1 MWTYENVFCLF
12 SCRQSNRT
20 DEHPAYKSRMNT
32 TTNAANRSLLKQHY
46 SGNLSNFSGI
56 NSLPDQCNSTALS
69 TDHLTGGNFCEST
82 FDGYL
87 CWNPTKAGERVS
99 QPCPL
104 NHAGLAFKDCLPNAT
119 WFRHPVTNLPWTD
132 FTSCFINHH
141 AEEAVV
147 SIFIWGYTISIITL
161 SISMIIFNSFRQ
173 LDCARVSIH
182 KNFFMASILNG
193 LVWIVEYKVIVN
205 EGHILHENFVWCQAV
220 HVITQYT
227 TCSNYFWMFCE
238 GFFMHTLIMNAFS
251 TSCPLLYICHII
263 GWGIPAV
270 PTIIYSVLRAL
281 YGDSKRCWTG
291 SSRLQWI
298 ILGPIIL
305 SLLVSLALGANILR
319 MLLSK
324 LRARNTD
331 PYHQTSRGVRATLLL
346 IPLLGLHYF
355 ILPLKPEGNEKMEF
369 VYDIISALLISLQGF
384 FVSLLFCFLNE
395 EVISVIKRKFQQIQI
410 QFGHIDVRRPSNALT
425 LVESTSFS
433 TKGINN
439 SVPGSP
445 KQNRTVERQ
454 AMLLHTDAELGQ

>member
-132 FTSCFINHH
+132 FTSCFINH
-141 AEEAVV
+141 
-147 SIFIWGYTISIITL
+147 
-161 SISMIIFNSFRQ
+161 
-173 LDCARVSIH
+173 
-182 KNFFMASILNG
+182 
-193 LVWIVEYKVIVN
+193 
-205 EGHILHENFVWCQAV
+205 VWCQAV

-331 PYHQTSRGVRATLLL
+331 PYHQTSISLFSRGVRATLLL

>member
-69 TDHLTGGNFCEST
+69 TDHLTVLLDIPETVVVTSAKVHLMDTFAGTQQRQENVFPSHVLST
-82 FDGYL
+82 
-87 CWNPTKAGERVS
+87 T
-99 QPCPL
+99 Q
-104 NHAGLAFKDCLPNAT
+104 
-119 WFRHPVTNLPWTD
+119 
-132 FTSCFINHH
+132 H

-331 PYHQTSRGVRATLLL
+331 PYHQTSISLFSRGVRATLLL